1 MSGLDDKENNPAD
14 IDGGSASK
22 GIGEPSQSNEVHPET
37 GKSEEEGKVE
47 EAQVSSLP
55 ENRYQQLGWVLRRHF
70 FSLVIVSAYT
80 FLFSLP
86 LVAWILF
93 CTSATFLSEY
103 PNLYSTLLIY
113 GGVALL
119 LPIMALGFAGSAYF
133 LKKLT
138 WNQGADVRA
147 DFLSGIRKNGR
158 SFALIGFLIGLLYLL
173 LHLLIAFIDAS
184 GDALNPYVASLCIGL
199 GYGFFL
205 LLSSIFCVQGSLL
218 MTYEGGFV
226 SHFLVALKIGLVNL
240 YKGIWVYLLAFVPF
254 IVFEFASGLTVALI
268 VCALCAVFYFGFAAL
283 LSVLYCNSL
292 FDLAFNRRLYK
303 EAYRRG
309 LLGQGDVNYDPKGK

>member
-1 MSGLDDKENNPAD
+1 MSGHDDKENIREDAEA
-14 IDGGSASK
+14 ISGSSEDR
-22 GIGEPSQSNEVHPET
+22 GHSLSNDVHPET
-37 GKSEEEGKVE
+37 GKSEEGGKIE

-93 CTSATFLSEY
+93 CTSAAFLSEY

-147 DFLSGIRKNGR
+147 DFLSGVRKNGR
-158 SFALIGFLIGLLYLL
+158 SYALIGFLIGLLYLL
-173 LHLLIAFIDAS
+173 LHLLISFIDAS
-184 GDALNPYVASLCIGL
+184 GEAINPYVASLSIGV

-205 LLSSIFCVQGSLL
+205 LLCSIFCVQGSLL

>member
-47 EAQVSSLP
+47 EAQISSLP
-55 ENRYQQLGWVLRRHF
+55 ATRYQQLGWVLRRHF

-254 IVFEFASGLTVALI
+254 VVFEFASALTVALI
-268 VCALCAVFYFGFAAL
+268 VCALCAVFYFGFAVL

>member
-1 MSGLDDKENNPAD
+1 MSGLDDKENIAED
-14 IDGGSASK
+14 AEGVSASSEE
-22 GIGEPSQSNEVHPET
+22 GEPSLQSDVHPET
-37 GKSEEEGKVE
+37 GKSDESGKAE

-70 FSLVIVSAYT
+70 FSLVIISAYT

-147 DFLSGIRKNGR
+147 DFLSGVRKNGR
-158 SFALIGFLIGLLYLL
+158 SYALIGFLIGLLYLL
-173 LHLLIAFIDAS
+173 LHLLISFIDAS

-205 LLSSIFCVQGSLL
+205 LLCSIFCVQGSLL
-218 MTYEGGFV
+218 MTYEGGFA

-240 YKGIWVYLLAFVPF
+240 YKGIWVYLLAFAPF
-254 IVFEFASGLTVALI
+254 LVFEFASGLTVALI
-268 VCALCAVFYFGFAAL
+268 VCAICAVFYFGFACL

-309 LLGQGDVNYDPKGK
+309 LLGQGDVDYDPKGK